1 VVVVVVVEVLVDV
14 DVEINAVELD
24 VDVFV
29 GAARFDN
36 SVSVVRFV
44 DAKVL
49 LLITVEVEG
58 SV

>member
-1 VVVVVVVEVLVDV
+1 MVVVVAVEVLVDV
-14 DVEINAVELD
+14 VVEINAVELD

-29 GAARFDN
+29 GDARFDN